1 MIRRQCLLFM
11 ALSCVACLSW
21 SRPTAAQE
29 AAAPRDATAK
39 TAEPGTR
46 RALIVCGL
54 SGDEP
59 HHTLFAETLVKLQAG
74 LSARMGIASDNIR
87 LLFGD
92 EPNDADPSEIQQ
104 AGLSTREDL
113 EKAVAEVRQTLS
125 PQDSLWVFVLGHSHY
140 DGTHAWLNLP
150 GPDLH
155 EGDFA
160 KLFQGVAA
168 AEQVFVIATPASGFF
183 IKPLSAKGRV
193 IISATEADW
202 ETNETEFPLQL
213 AAALTEEIPLKE
225 FDADSDGMLTLFD
238 LYITLN
244 RRLAQSYL
252 DRQFLATEH
261 PLLDDNGDGRGS
273 DLQIDYLTEDQGGRV
288 RPGRALKVAYRPG
301 GDGELAKTIRL
312 RDLEIGADA
321 TNR

>member
-1 MIRRQCLLFM
+1 M
-11 ALSCVACLSW
+11 
-21 SRPTAAQE
+21 
-29 AAAPRDATAK
+29 
-39 TAEPGTR
+39 
-46 RALIVCGL
+46 
-54 SGDEP
+54 SGDAA
-59 HHTLFAETLVKLQAG
+59 HHALFVETLVKLQAG
-74 LSARMGIASDNIR
+74 LTARMGIAPDNIR

-92 EPNDADPSEIQQ
+92 EPQDADPSALQD
-104 AGLSTREDL
+104 AGLSTREEV
-113 EKAVAEVRQTLS
+113 EKAVAELRQALS
-125 PQDSLWVFVLGHSHY
+125 PHDSLWVIVLGHSHY
-140 DGTHAWLNLP
+140 DGTHTWLNLP

-160 KLFQGVAA
+160 KLFQGIEA

-213 AAALTEEIPLKE
+213 AAALTEEIPFKE
-225 FDADSDGMLTLFD
+225 FDADSDGALTLFD

-301 GDGELAKTIRL
+301 GDGELSKTIRL
-312 RDLEIGADA
+312 REEENGADA
-321 TNR
+321 AER